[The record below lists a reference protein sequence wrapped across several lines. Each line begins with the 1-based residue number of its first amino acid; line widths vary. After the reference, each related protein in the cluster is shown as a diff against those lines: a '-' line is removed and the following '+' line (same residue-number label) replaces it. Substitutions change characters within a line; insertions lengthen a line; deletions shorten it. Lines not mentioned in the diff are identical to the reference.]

1 MNSNYFLF
9 VNLGK
14 DLPTYLTKN
23 IDLIKRTFG
32 DHKVLVVVDEP
43 INLFKLSNI
52 GVTVYRYER
61 KKSVSNLLHGLTL
74 DHAFRNGF
82 WQLTIDRL
90 FAICDVVEKLGLS
103 SVLYIESDVLL
114 LPNFPLTDVW
124 SLKGL
129 AWPRY
134 NHLRDVPALIHIETP
149 AHAELM
155 SSELLRLFSSNS
167 DLTDMSALHA
177 LAETNKEIVNL
188 LPTIK
193 EGLENRNLVT
203 RQEFRR
209 ASRIIHSNSDSE
221 GGIFDGASIGMFLTG
236 QDPRNTY
243 GFTMYLNPELSLPNE
258 SYLNLNQTRFE
269 QESDRL
275 YIRGPESKRIE
286 IYNLHIHSKNDEAF
300 FASTEKFLANLIKRA
315 NLGTTY
321 LEFKPKIFLTL
332 LRENFQQGTLIRY
345 CYGLIRFLF
354 RVIKKGYTLNLVQRD
369 KN

>member
-14 DLPTYLTKN
+14 DLPTYLIRN
-23 IDLIKRTFG
+23 IEWVKRTFG

-43 INLFKLSNI
+43 INLLKLANI
-52 GVTVYRYER
+52 GVTGYRYKR
-61 KKSVSNLLHGLTL
+61 KKSVSNLLQGLTL
-74 DHAFRNGF
+74 DHAFRKGF

-90 FAICDVVEKLGLS
+90 FAICDVVENLGLS

-114 LPNFPLTDVW
+114 LPNFPLNDVW

-129 AWPRY
+129 AWTRY

-149 AHAELM
+149 AYANLM
-155 SSELLRLFSSNS
+155 STELLRLFSFNS

-193 EGLENRNLVT
+193 EGLENENLVT
-203 RQEFRR
+203 RQELRR
-209 ASRIIHSNSDSE
+209 VSRIIYSNGDSKE
-221 GGIFDGASIGMFLTG
+221 GIFDGASIGMFLTG

-243 GFTMYLNPELSLPNE
+243 GFTMYLNPELCLPNE
-258 SYLNLNQTRFE
+258 SYLNLNQAKFE
-269 QESDRL
+269 QELDRL
-275 YIRGPESKRIE
+275 YIRSPGGKRIE

-300 FASTEKFLANLIKRA
+300 FVSTEKFLANLINRA

-332 LRENFQQGTLIRY
+332 LRENYQQGTLIRY

-354 RVIKKGYTLNLVQRD
+354 RVIKKGYTLNLVQRE
-369 KN
+369 KK